1 MTTDFDKLPTAAERQ
16 RVSAYLHG
24 LPEAVPPAALQRR
37 VLSAASAN
45 SLRWRTPRAA
55 AWAGVMVAAGLSAV
69 ALFAALDNRV
79 VAPEVSLSAYANAPA
94 QAQLRALDRELQMA
108 LQRGAEQGR
117 VAVLWAER
125 EAVVTQLDSPI
136 PAAPVRM

>member
-1 MTTDFDKLPTAAERQ
+1 MTIDLDKLPTASERQ

-24 LPEAVPPAALQRR
+24 LPDVEPPAALQQR
-37 VLSAASAN
+37 VLSAASAPH
-45 SLRWRTPRAA
+45 SRVPRAA

-69 ALFAALDNRV
+69 ALFAVRDDRV
-79 VAPEVSLSAYANAPA
+79 IAPEVTPSAYANAPA
-94 QAQLRALDRELQMA
+94 QAQLRAIDRELQMA
-108 LQRGAEQGR
+108 LQRGAEQGH

-125 EAVVTQLDSPI
+125 EAVVAQLDSPT

>member
-16 RVSAYLHG
+16 QVSAYLHG
-24 LPEAVPPAALQRR
+24 LPDAEPPAALQRR
-37 VLSAASAN
+37 VLSVAWAN
-45 SLRWRTPRAA
+45 SQRWRTPRVAT
-55 AWAGVMVAAGLSAV
+55 WAGVMVAAGLSAV
-69 ALFAALDNRV
+69 ALFAARDNRV
-79 VAPEVSLSAYANAPA
+79 IAPEVTPPAYANAPA

-108 LQRGAEQGR
+108 LQRGAEQGH

-125 EAVVTQLDSPI
+125 EAVVMQLDSPI